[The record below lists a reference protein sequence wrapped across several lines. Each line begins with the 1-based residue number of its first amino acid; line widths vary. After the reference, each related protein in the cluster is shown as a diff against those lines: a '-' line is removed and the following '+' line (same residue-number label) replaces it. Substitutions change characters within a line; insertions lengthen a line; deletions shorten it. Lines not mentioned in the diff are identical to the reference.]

1 VIFDITYTKKIFV
14 MTNMARYLESYQAK
28 ANLMLPSMTIN
39 QDSKT
44 PYTDATQTKKH
55 TPNHI
60 KRPMNAFMVWSQLER
75 RKIIE
80 VTPDKHNAEISKELG
95 RRWKLL
101 IEDVKQPFIDEAE
114 RLRIM
119 HQKEY
124 PDYKYKPRKKP
135 KSVSSPS
142 QGIDGVPSP
151 SHSPGSSSSMCSNSS
166 IKKDL
171 NRLDEKSRTLK
182 KASSS
187 CSTSQFKRNLLRIK
201 TEVTQ
206 TPKVPHSPL
215 CSSPESFD
223 AGFYDSMSEY
233 NNNQDEYQLPQL
245 NGTPVQ
251 MLSSAFGLSAPLA
264 AAVAATNQ
272 QNYEVK
278 FNIAAPPSEINGEV
292 LEEFTEADL
301 DKLSELLPPLDE
313 STWLQLNAESHQ
325 GFNINCQS
333 PAQQQH
339 TWMTSDFGTQ
349 SHFDTVY
356 VPVSHQERLSSELPL
371 LEFERVPF
379 DMMPP
384 GDVMIES
391 SLSKLVN

>member
-1 VIFDITYTKKIFV
+1 
-14 MTNMARYLESYQAK
+14 MARFLENYGK
-28 ANLMLPSMTIN
+28 NNLTMLPSMTIN

-101 IEDVKQPFIDEAE
+101 PEDARQPYIDEAE
-114 RLRIM
+114 RLRIL

-135 KSVSSPS
+135 KSASSPS
-142 QGIDGVPSP
+142 PGGEGIPSP
-151 SHSPGSSSSMCSNSS
+151 SHSPGGSSSNSS
-166 IKKDL
+166 NSSVIKKDL
-171 NRLDEKSRTLK
+171 KSLDEKSRTLR
-182 KASSS
+182 KATSS

-233 NNNQDEYQLPQL
+233 NNNNNQDEYQLPQL

-251 MLSSAFGLSAPLA
+251 MLSSGFGLGSLSATS
-264 AAVAATNQ
+264 VAASTVAPSTNQ

-278 FNIAAPPSEINGEV
+278 FNIAAPPPTEINGEV

-313 STWLQLNAESHQ
+313 STWLQLNAKSHQ
-325 GFNINCQS
+325 GFNCQS
-333 PAQQQH
+333 PTQQQ
-339 TWMTSDFGTQ
+339 TWMTSDFGTS

-356 VPVSHQERLSSELPL
+356 VPVSHQETLSSENLSIDNRTPCISELPL
-371 LEFERVPF
+371 LEF

-384 GDVMIES
+384 GDVMMES

>member
-1 VIFDITYTKKIFV
+1 
-14 MTNMARYLESYQAK
+14 MARYQNLEQYQATISK
-28 ANLMLPSMTIN
+28 ANMVLPSMTIN

-80 VTPDKHNAEISKELG
+80 RTPDKHNAEISKELG

-101 IEDVKQPFIDEAE
+101 PEEVRQPYIDEAE
-114 RLRIM
+114 RLRLM

-135 KSVSSPS
+135 KSSPQS
-142 QGIDGVPSP
+142 PGGEGIPSP
-151 SHSPGSSSSMCSNSS
+151 SHSPASSSGCSSSSNGSGS

-171 NRLDEKSRTLK
+171 NSLDDKSRTIRK
-182 KASSS
+182 SSS
-187 CSTSQFKRNLLRIK
+187 SNCSTSQFKRNLLRIK

-233 NNNQDEYQLPQL
+233 NNNQDEYQLPHL

-251 MLSSAFGLSAPLA
+251 MLSSAFGISETSALA
-264 AAVAATNQ
+264 VTNQ

-278 FNIAAPPSEINGEV
+278 FNIAAPPSEVNGEV

-325 GFNINCQS
+325 GFNCQQS
-333 PAQQQH
+333 PVQQQ
-339 TWMTSDFGTQ
+339 TWMTSDFGTAS
-349 SHFDTVY
+349 SHFNTVY
-356 VPVSHQERLSSELPL
+356 VPVSQNDRLSSELPL
-371 LEFERVPF
+371 LEFGELCPS
-379 DMMPP
+379 
-384 GDVMIES
+384 GDVMVES
-391 SLSKLVN
+391 SLAKLVN